1 MYSIEQVEFGY
12 KLTFEGFIMTDE
24 MRDWLS
30 ESERILENTK
40 PAEFG
45 VFVDMRKFYPLPS
58 DSRSIMEQ
66 GQKLFK
72 TKGMSRSV
80 VIVANIV
87 TQLQF
92 VRIARETGIYKWE
105 RYIDASTVTNW
116 DQVGLD
122 WIIDGIDPDKKH

>member
-12 KLTFEGFIMTDE
+12 KLTFEGFIETDE

-45 VFVDMRKFYPLPS
+45 VFVDMRKLYPLPP

-92 VRIARETGIYKWE
+92 VRIAKETGIYKWE